1 PCGVLTPKLKN
12 TDMSNDSCNL
22 PLNTDTLGLTC
33 IYGVIFS
40 LGLPSNL
47 LSLWGLYHLG
57 RSGTGGCQLVYILN
71 LLLSDLLQLLTLP
84 LWILYLQGGHRW
96 PYGQLT
102 CELVGYVFYVNV
114 YASVMFLCLIALDR
128 CLAIVYPLSSRRVRT
143 VRVAAVMGSAVWT
156 LTFLFCL
163 CGLLPSVFDS
173 DRLLCLEQYP
183 VSPRYAHFKI
193 TTVALGFLL
202 PLNILY
208 LSLHSELRSPSLSDH
223 ERHKIVGILVVIT
236 INFIAVFGPYH
247 LVGGYRFVSLLL
259 TDKPCGLER
268 SIFLVYRLC
277 YGLTSLNTLLDP
289 LFYIFLCP
297 DARLELQRSLPCL
310 GRGHNTHKTMTLSPR
325 AHRVTQRQNETG
337 HNNLLAI

>member
-1 PCGVLTPKLKN
+1 MNGYFCTNSSSWERPPLVSHVRWLTN
-12 TDMSNDSCNL
+12 RDMSNDSCNL
-22 PLNTDTLGLTC
+22 PLDTDTFGLTC
-33 IYGVIFS
+33 IYGLIFS

-57 RSGTGGCQLVYILN
+57 RSGGGGCQLVYILN

-84 LWILYLQGGHRW
+84 LWILYLQGAHSW

-143 VRVAAVMGSAVWT
+143 VRVAAVCGVAVWT

-163 CGLLPSVFDS
+163 SGLLPSVFDS

-183 VSPRYAHFKI
+183 VSPGYARFKI

-202 PLNILY
+202 PCTILGWVNPKDVP
-208 LSLHSELRSPSLSDH
+208 LSYFILHSQCLTCKSTNLN
-223 ERHKIVGILVVIT
+223 VNT
-236 INFIAVFGPYH
+236 IPF
-247 LVGGYRFVSLLL
+247 
-259 TDKPCGLER
+259 
-268 SIFLVYRLC
+268 
-277 YGLTSLNTLLDP
+277 
-289 LFYIFLCP
+289 
-297 DARLELQRSLPCL
+297 
-310 GRGHNTHKTMTLSPR
+310 
-325 AHRVTQRQNETG
+325 
-337 HNNLLAI
+337 

>member
-1 PCGVLTPKLKN
+1 
-12 TDMSNDSCNL
+12 MSNSSCNL
-22 PLNTDTLGLTC
+22 PLNTDILGLTC

-40 LGLPSNL
+40 LGVPSNL

-96 PYGQLT
+96 PYGQLS

-183 VSPRYAHFKI
+183 VSSRYAHFKI

-202 PLNILY
+202 PCSIL
-208 LSLHSELRSPSLSDH
+208 
-223 ERHKIVGILVVIT
+223 G
-236 INFIAVFGPYH
+236 
-247 LVGGYRFVSLLL
+247 
-259 TDKPCGLER
+259 
-268 SIFLVYRLC
+268 
-277 YGLTSLNTLLDP
+277 
-289 LFYIFLCP
+289 
-297 DARLELQRSLPCL
+297 
-310 GRGHNTHKTMTLSPR
+310 
-325 AHRVTQRQNETG
+325 
-337 HNNLLAI
+337 

>member
-1 PCGVLTPKLKN
+1 MNGYFCTNSSSWERPPLVSHVRWLTN
-12 TDMSNDSCNL
+12 RDMSNDSCNL
-22 PLNTDTLGLTC
+22 PLDTDTFGLTC
-33 IYGVIFS
+33 IYGLIFS

-57 RSGTGGCQLVYILN
+57 RSGGGGCQLVYILN

-84 LWILYLQGGHRW
+84 LWILYLQGAHSW

-143 VRVAAVMGSAVWT
+143 VRVAAVCGVAVWT

-163 CGLLPSVFDS
+163 SGLLPSVFDS

-183 VSPRYAHFKI
+183 VSPGYARFKI

-202 PLNILY
+202 PCTILGWVN
-208 LSLHSELRSPSLSDH
+208 PKIP
-223 ERHKIVGILVVIT
+223 ERM
-236 INFIAVFGPYH
+236 
-247 LVGGYRFVSLLL
+247 
-259 TDKPCGLER
+259 
-268 SIFLVYRLC
+268 FLFPIYFAFPMF
-277 YGLTSLNTLLDP
+277 D
-289 LFYIFLCP
+289 
-297 DARLELQRSLPCL
+297 LQIYKFKC
-310 GRGHNTHKTMTLSPR
+310 
-325 AHRVTQRQNETG
+325 
-337 HNNLLAI
+337 

>member
-1 PCGVLTPKLKN
+1 
-12 TDMSNDSCNL
+12 MSNDSCNL
-22 PLNTDTLGLTC
+22 PLNTDTFGLTC
-33 IYGVIFS
+33 IYGLIFS

-57 RSGTGGCQLVYILN
+57 RSGGGGCQLVYILN

-84 LWILYLQGGHRW
+84 LWILYLQGGHQW

-128 CLAIVYPLSSRRVRT
+128 CLAIVYPLSSRRIRT
-143 VRVAAVMGSAVWT
+143 VRVAAVT
-156 LTFLFCL
+156 
-163 CGLLPSVFDS
+163 
-173 DRLLCLEQYP
+173 P

-193 TTVALGFLL
+193 TTMALGFML
-202 PLNILY
+202 PCAILGY
-208 LSLHSELRSPSLSDH
+208 TSAHIGVTLRRSPSLSNH

-236 INFIAVFGPYH
+236 INFIVVFGPYH
-247 LVGGYRFVSLLL
+247 LVGGYRFVSFLL
-259 TDKPCGLER
+259 TDEPCGFER

-310 GRGHNTHKTMTLSPR
+310 GRGQNSRKKIILSTR
-325 AHRVTQRQNETG
+325 AQPDNKIETATG
-337 HNNLLAI
+337 HNNLLGV